1 MRLHAVMKYLQTLD
15 AICTE
20 ADLSVC
26 VRKKPRP
33 VSRISE
39 ICDNHEIF
47 IAFGRYE
54 HVLF

>member
-1 MRLHAVMKYLQTLD
+1 MKYLQTLD

-26 VRKKPRP
+26 VRKERGP
-33 VSRISE
+33 VSRMSE

-47 IAFGRYE
+47 MAFGRYE

>member
-1 MRLHAVMKYLQTLD
+1 MRLHAVMKYLQPLD

-20 ADLSVC
+20 VHLSVC
-26 VRKKPRP
+26 VLKKPIP
-33 VSRISE
+33 VSKMSE

-47 IAFGRYE
+47 MAFGRYE